1 MPFSIAAALADGN
14 VTGDTFEKQRFLG
27 ADVLGLIGA
36 MKIEINPDFSRQ
48 TPALRNCRIE
58 AVLGSGE
65 SVVAHCTLAQ
75 ADIDKGTPDDVL
87 SAKVDALIG
96 RLLPQTARAQLAAA
110 VWRLEKLER
119 IDPLFDLMVI

>member
-1 MPFSIAAALADGN
+1 MLA
-14 VTGDTFEKQRFLG
+14 
-27 ADVLGLIGA
+27 LIGA
-36 MKIEINPDFSRQ
+36 MKIEVNADFSRQ

-58 AVLGSGE
+58 AQLANGE
-65 SVVAHCTLAQ
+65 TAVAHCTLAQ

-96 RLLPQTARAQLAAA
+96 RLLPQAKSAELAAA

-119 IDPLFDLMVI
+119 VDPLLDLMVI